1 MSVHYDIYDKVISDT
16 LEHNIVLAIV
26 FNEIGALGICSLPNN
41 VEEDMSTTWYFKVAI
56 SENQQSESLI
66 EEITGCN

>member
-1 MSVHYDIYDKVISDT
+1 MIKLSVHYDIYDKVISDT

-41 VEEDMSTTWYFKVAI
+41 VEEDM
-56 SENQQSESLI
+56 
-66 EEITGCN
+66 